1 MIHIFSHY
9 VPGRLIILAAL
20 EAVVLLIA
28 ACVGISLH
36 LAGSGAALSGA
47 GAAIPPQTVAYSLG
61 MITT

>member
-20 EAVVLLIA
+20 EAVVLLIS

-36 LAGSGAALSGA
+36 LAGSGAAISGT
-47 GAAIPPQTVAYSLG
+47 GAAVPPQGLRSPGA
-61 MITT
+61 